1 MFHEL
6 RSEEILEHAGT
17 DGNIFQEVVD
27 ESEDEP
33 QRDAPGTKT
42 PPQTVKPI
50 SATMSREDFQALR
63 ERDPVGALEFVMSL
77 DIFSPK
83 VSTEASTDI
92 TSELLEDSRNSL
104 LDEFRTQILEVDL
117 LQTIEQDESII
128 AKTRDLLHRF
138 SNSFFVPKFVQFVVD
153 LGSTLDQIEVDLQ
166 KQKEVQA
173 NLEDRIKRKDALL
186 AVIEKSKEKIDS
198 FKEEV
203 PNVQVKLER
212 YDRVISNYENAI
224 RDLESKKQTL
234 STRNEEIKQEASFTI
249 ERIEEFQKLDVEV
262 NRLTIEK
269 ITSMTSSIVQ
279 RYAMANLQPSLKSN
293 TFCNSNFHVLLNN
306 FKFHIL

>member
-1 MFHEL
+1 MNKDLIWSRAKKDPLFHEL

-186 AVIEKSKEKIDS
+186 AVIEKSKEKFEI
-198 FKEEV
+198 FKKEV
-203 PNVQVKLER
+203 PNVQAKLER

-262 NRLTIEK
+262 NRLTIE
-269 ITSMTSSIVQ
+269 
-279 RYAMANLQPSLKSN
+279 
-293 TFCNSNFHVLLNN
+293 
-306 FKFHIL
+306 